1 LLLVRLYCVLE
12 LREFLLLSQSRLDQ
26 QRELG
31 LVGLLEC
38 SESLLG
44 TKLELVHSSLLHLDP
59 RSQVFDQDTLFR
71 RLLVKGLL
79 QRFDVLEQFRFS
91 HAALP

>member
-1 LLLVRLYCVLE
+1 MRLDGMLE
-12 LREFLLLSQSRLDQ
+12 VREFLLLSLSRLGQ

-44 TKLELVHSSLLHLDP
+44 TKLELVRSSLLHLDP
-59 RSQVFDQDTLFR
+59 RSQVCDQGTLFR
-71 RLLVKGLL
+71 GLLVKGLL
-79 QRFDVLEQFRFS
+79 QRFDVREQFRFS